1 MKNHVCLTGA
11 LMLMASMLLSTTL
24 WAQKATGVKIGSK
37 GMYSEETIFFG
48 SSDIPG
54 FQKGIITIFIDS
66 TKSEKISA
74 GKLLSQETGNNGIVH
89 YKWQQFLHG
98 IPIDRAIYIQHVK
111 GENILS
117 QGGLWVKDSTRLPSA
132 MPRLSKQEAI
142 KNALDFTGAKV
153 YKWEIPAEEALLK
166 EITHDKNATYYP
178 QPSLIYFSG
187 DGEMNIAAMRLAYVL
202 EVYANSPLSKKEIF
216 VDAISGKILG
226 VRQKLYDVDVNANT
240 QTANSGL
247 QQITTD
253 QVSNNLYRLRSA
265 NRGNGIVVLNMSG
278 QGMNYGGATDFT
290 NSSTTWSTFNPAI
303 DRYATD
309 AMWGQQKTYDFYK
322 TTFNRNSV
330 DNAGLA
336 LYGYVH
342 TNLVA
347 FGFSNN
353 INAFWDGSKIAICEF

>member
-1 MKNHVCLTGA
+1 LFNWRSNVNGFH
-11 LMLMASMLLSTTL
+11 ASFNNIM
-24 WAQKATGVKIGSK
+24 GSK
-37 GMYSEETIFFG
+37 SYWRKNWLQGHVFRRNYFFG

-202 EVYANSPLSKKEIF
+202 
-216 VDAISGKILG
+216 
-226 VRQKLYDVDVNANT
+226 
-240 QTANSGL
+240 
-247 QQITTD
+247 
-253 QVSNNLYRLRSA
+253 
-265 NRGNGIVVLNMSG
+265 
-278 QGMNYGGATDFT
+278 
-290 NSSTTWSTFNPAI
+290 
-303 DRYATD
+303 
-309 AMWGQQKTYDFYK
+309 
-322 TTFNRNSV
+322 
-330 DNAGLA
+330 
-336 LYGYVH
+336 
-342 TNLVA
+342 
-347 FGFSNN
+347 
-353 INAFWDGSKIAICEF
+353 